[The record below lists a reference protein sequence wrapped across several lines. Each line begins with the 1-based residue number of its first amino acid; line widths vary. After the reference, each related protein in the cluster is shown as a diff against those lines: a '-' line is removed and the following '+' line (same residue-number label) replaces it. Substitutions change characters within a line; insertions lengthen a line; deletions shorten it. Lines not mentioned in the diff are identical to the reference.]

1 MVAGIKPDDAAERL
15 RRYKENYEIM
25 ERTFKINK
33 SGEELFGLPHTD
45 YPDLEKTDKE
55 LVLLDKLYSL

>member
-1 MVAGIKPDDAAERL
+1 
-15 RRYKENYEIM
+15 M
-25 ERTFKINK
+25 ERTYKINR

-45 YPDLEKTDKE
+45 YPDLEKTEKE